1 MPRYTLHRPADA
13 PEQTPVPE
21 ELRRDDRVHLVG
33 ELPRM
38 LLIESSA
45 DVADEWAAKMPGWK
59 LSPEQRAPVPD
70 PRPKLKHRLR

>member
-1 MPRYTLHRPADA
+1 MPRYTLHRPANAD
-13 PEQTPVPE
+13 PQTVVPE
-21 ELRRDDRVHLVG
+21 DLRRDDRVQIIG

-45 DVADEWAAKMPGWK
+45 EVADEWVAKMPGWK
-59 LSPEQRAPVPD
+59 LAPEQRAPAPD

>member
-1 MPRYTLHRPADA
+1 MPRYTLHRPANA
-13 PEQTPVPE
+13 PAQTPVPE
-21 ELRRDDRVHLVG
+21 ELRRDGRVQLIG

-45 DVADEWAAKMPGWK
+45 EVADEWAARMPGWK
-59 LSPEQRAPVPD
+59 LSPEQRASVPD